1 MRDPVASKRKEVIE
15 KNKATLLEFMKAN
28 NIRKVIARF
37 DGCGDSG
44 QIEEVNLYSSDSHK
58 DQLDSELLNSPADV
72 ITTRQIW
79 NPETKWVL
87 HTEVTKQTIRDLVE
101 ETAWH
106 PLESHFGGWEINE
119 GSYGEVIIYADG
131 KGEIECNQR
140 IVEIEQE
147 YAEF

>member
-1 MRDPVASKRKEVIE
+1 MSDPVASQRKEVIE
-15 KNKATLLEFMKAN
+15 KNKAALLEFMKAN
-28 NIRKVIARF
+28 NIHKTVARF
-37 DGCGDSG
+37 DGSGDSG
-44 QIEEVNLYSSDSHK
+44 QIEEVNLYSEK
-58 DQLDSELLNSPADV
+58 EEVLDSDLLDSPADV
-72 ITTRQIW
+72 IMTRQIW
-79 NPETKWVL
+79 SPETKWVL
-87 HTEVTKQTIRDLVE
+87 HTEVTKLTIRDLVE

-106 PLESHFGGWEINE
+106 PLESRFGDWEINE